1 MQTTRGPVRRGAAR
15 AMQQAMPPTDRL
27 AAALARNQSSSMED
41 GAHGCAAEARSVAV
55 ELEEER
61 QLSGKN
67 GRPRPLPAFVKQF
80 RLCLCRWTVLNET
93 LQVLMSSGGQSC
105 QP

>member
-1 MQTTRGPVRRGAAR
+1 M
-15 AMQQAMPPTDRL
+15 
-27 AAALARNQSSSMED
+27 
-41 GAHGCAAEARSVAV
+41 AV